1 MKFNGKQLF
10 ELGVPQNKIKFFV
23 NFEFE
28 SEQALLDKLNEKS
41 EVIEKTKVF
50 TWVDWVFQT
59 FKVETMPRKM
69 NGNSPEIMS
78 KSEMK
83 RLLDNKSI
91 EINGK
96 FPTSETEVTDDDFPI
111 KSFIWFPNGK
121 RKTNWGGIS

>member
-23 NFEFE
+23 NVEFE

-41 EVIEKTKVF
+41 ENIKKPKVF
-50 TWVDWVFQT
+50 TWVDWVFEN
-59 FKVETMPRKM
+59 FKPEWMPARM
-69 NGNSPEIMS
+69 NGNVGELMS
-78 KSEMK
+78 RSEMK
-83 RLLDNKSI
+83 RLLDSKSI

-121 RKTNWGGIS
+121 RKTNWGGIA